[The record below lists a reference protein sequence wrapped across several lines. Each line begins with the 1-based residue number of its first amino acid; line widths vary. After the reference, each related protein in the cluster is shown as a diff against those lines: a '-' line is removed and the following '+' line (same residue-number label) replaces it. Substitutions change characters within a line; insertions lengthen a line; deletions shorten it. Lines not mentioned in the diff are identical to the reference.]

1 MCARARVCER
11 GALCALAFVVAVHAA
26 FHTVAP
32 ACGCVVSYLQQ
43 RLGQATMTAIYQ
55 LVEHSV
61 DSQGVLTVDTSLE
74 DILGNDAELLDLV
87 YRLVAFDKF
96 GSPGGK

>member
-1 MCARARVCER
+1 
-11 GALCALAFVVAVHAA
+11 
-26 FHTVAP
+26 
-32 ACGCVVSYLQQ
+32 
-43 RLGQATMTAIYQ
+43 MTAIYQ